1 VRPANHDVEL
11 RVHRRRPAR
20 PGPRTDGRHGRQ
32 RLHPVCGATRAGRT
46 PGERRGGVRSEP
58 GPGATRSEEHTSEL
72 QSRGH
77 LVCRLLLPR
86 PPRFTLF
93 PYTTLFRSTFDPR
106 IMTWNSEF
114 TDAGRLGLGRGL
126 TGDTVG
132 SAYIPSVARLE
143 QDVRLA
149 SGVAG
154 FVASLGQGR

>member
-1 VRPANHDVEL
+1 
-11 RVHRRRPAR
+11 
-20 PGPRTDGRHGRQ
+20 
-32 RLHPVCGATRAGRT
+32 
-46 PGERRGGVRSEP
+46 
-58 GPGATRSEEHTSEL
+58 
-72 QSRGH
+72 
-77 LVCRLLLPR
+77 
-86 PPRFTLF
+86 
-93 PYTTLFRSTFDPR
+93 TFDPR

-154 FVASLGQGR
+154 FVASLGQGRLDRKSTRLNSSHVAISYAVFCFRDPQDLHSFPTRRSSDLRSTRES

>member
-1 VRPANHDVEL
+1 MRALRLALALVSPALTGGAMVAAQTVE
-11 RVHRRRPAR
+11 
-20 PGPRTDGRHGRQ
+20 RTDV
-32 RLHPVCGATRAGRT
+32 PD
-46 PGERRGGVRSEP
+46 RGMI
-58 GPGATRSEEHTSEL
+58 
-72 QSRGH
+72 
-77 LVCRLLLPR
+77 
-86 PPRFTLF
+86 RF
-93 PYTTLFRSTFDPR
+93 TFDPR

-154 FVASLGQGR
+154 VLARPGQGGLSVRGERRTQPITGQLGATHPLSVGVVVADWRLATP

>member
-1 VRPANHDVEL
+1 MTALRLALALVSPALTGGAMVAAQTVE
-11 RVHRRRPAR
+11 
-20 PGPRTDGRHGRQ
+20 RTDV
-32 RLHPVCGATRAGRT
+32 PD
-46 PGERRGGVRSEP
+46 RGMI
-58 GPGATRSEEHTSEL
+58 
-72 QSRGH
+72 
-77 LVCRLLLPR
+77 
-86 PPRFTLF
+86 RF
-93 PYTTLFRSTFDPR
+93 TFDPR

-154 FVASLGQGR
+154 VVASLGPGGPSVGAGGRTPPSTAGLGRTDPPPVGREGAVLR

>member
-1 VRPANHDVEL
+1 MRALRLALALVSPALTGGAMV
-11 RVHRRRPAR
+11 VAQTVQ
-20 PGPRTDGRHGRQ
+20 RTDV
-32 RLHPVCGATRAGRT
+32 PD
-46 PGERRGGVRSEP
+46 RGMI
-58 GPGATRSEEHTSEL
+58 
-72 QSRGH
+72 
-77 LVCRLLLPR
+77 
-86 PPRFTLF
+86 RF
-93 PYTTLFRSTFDPR
+93 TFDPR

-154 FVASLGQGR
+154 VVASPGPGRPSGREGRRTHPITAEPGATHRPSGSGMVAARARG

>member
-1 VRPANHDVEL
+1 MI
-11 RVHRRRPAR
+11 
-20 PGPRTDGRHGRQ
+20 
-32 RLHPVCGATRAGRT
+32 
-46 PGERRGGVRSEP
+46 
-58 GPGATRSEEHTSEL
+58 
-72 QSRGH
+72 
-77 LVCRLLLPR
+77 
-86 PPRFTLF
+86 RF
-93 PYTTLFRSTFDPR
+93 TFDPR

-154 FVASLGQGR
+154 VLAGPGPGGPGGGGGGRTLPVTAEAGLTAPPSGGREVADLPGAAP

>member
-1 VRPANHDVEL
+1 MLAAQTVE
-11 RVHRRRPAR
+11 
-20 PGPRTDGRHGRQ
+20 RTDV
-32 RLHPVCGATRAGRT
+32 PD
-46 PGERRGGVRSEP
+46 RGMI
-58 GPGATRSEEHTSEL
+58 
-72 QSRGH
+72 
-77 LVCRLLLPR
+77 
-86 PPRFTLF
+86 RF
-93 PYTTLFRSTFDPR
+93 TFDPR

-154 FVASLGQGR
+154 VVARLGQGGPSVGGERPTYPITAEPGLPHRPSGGGVVATL

>member
-1 VRPANHDVEL
+1 MRALRLALALVSPALTGGAMVAAQTVE
-11 RVHRRRPAR
+11 
-20 PGPRTDGRHGRQ
+20 RTDV
-32 RLHPVCGATRAGRT
+32 PD
-46 PGERRGGVRSEP
+46 RGMI
-58 GPGATRSEEHTSEL
+58 
-72 QSRGH
+72 
-77 LVCRLLLPR
+77 
-86 PPRFTLF
+86 RF
-93 PYTTLFRSTFDPR
+93 TFDPR

-154 FVASLGQGR
+154 VVASLGQGGLSVREERRPYPITAALGATHPLSVGVVVADWRLATP

>member
-1 VRPANHDVEL
+1 MRARRVALALVSPALTGGAMVAAQTVE
-11 RVHRRRPAR
+11 
-20 PGPRTDGRHGRQ
+20 RTDV
-32 RLHPVCGATRAGRT
+32 PD
-46 PGERRGGVRSEP
+46 RGMI
-58 GPGATRSEEHTSEL
+58 
-72 QSRGH
+72 
-77 LVCRLLLPR
+77 
-86 PPRFTLF
+86 RF
-93 PYTTLFRSTFDPR
+93 TFDPR

-154 FVASLGQGR
+154 VVAGLGHGRLRVGGEGRPYPIPAGLGGTHRPSGSGRGPIVGVAARPAAEPL

>member
-1 VRPANHDVEL
+1 MRALRLALAVLSPALTGGAMIAAQTVE
-11 RVHRRRPAR
+11 
-20 PGPRTDGRHGRQ
+20 RTDV
-32 RLHPVCGATRAGRT
+32 PD
-46 PGERRGGVRSEP
+46 RGMI
-58 GPGATRSEEHTSEL
+58 
-72 QSRGH
+72 
-77 LVCRLLLPR
+77 
-86 PPRFTLF
+86 RF
-93 PYTTLFRSTFDPR
+93 TFDPR

-154 FVASLGQGR
+154 FVASLGQGRLSVGEGRRTYPITAGLGPTARPSGSGMAPIVRVATPTGVKLSPPGSNPRLNPPLP